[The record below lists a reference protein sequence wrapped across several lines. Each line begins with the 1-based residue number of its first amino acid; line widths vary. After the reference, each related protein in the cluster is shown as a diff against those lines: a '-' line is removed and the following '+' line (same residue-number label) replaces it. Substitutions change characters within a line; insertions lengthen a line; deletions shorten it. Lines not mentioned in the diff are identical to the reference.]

1 MRREAINHMITIAN
15 DDDYLEFIT
24 AIYDPIVIKKSNL
37 GYSFFHFCIRFNDNA
52 KKEKYM
58 IQLESLEAIKIIV
71 PKFKGMNWWSGQEN
85 KAKAKA
91 GA

>member
-1 MRREAINHMITIAN
+1 MRRAAIDHMVTIAN

-24 AIYDPIVIKKSNL
+24 AIYEPIVIKKNNL
-37 GYSFFHFCIRFNDNA
+37 GYSFMDFCMRLNDNA

-58 IQLESLEAIKIIV
+58 IQLETIEAIKIIK
-71 PKFKGMNWWSGQEN
+71 PKIRGMTWHNQGQIRT
-85 KAKAKA
+85 KA